1 MRLSRPG
8 TLIVVDNVVR
18 GGAILDSDADDP
30 TVGNEG
36 IRGIRRFFELLAAE
50 RRVDATA
57 IQMVG
62 SKGYDGFA
70 LAIVGGEETQP

>member
-1 MRLSRPG
+1 MVVKLSRPG

-18 GGAILDSDADDP
+18 DGRIIDPDAYDP
-30 TVGNEG
+30 ALGDEN
-36 IRGIRRFFELLAAE
+36 IKGIRRFFELLAAE
-50 RRVDATA
+50 RKVDSTA

-70 LAIVGGEETQP
+70 LAIVGD